1 MIPVSELVT
10 LEAPDGRTYPVEV
23 SREFGEVVLRSGWHE
38 FVNEHHASLVE
49 HDISLSMFIIWHEP
63 PLYMPKYVGA
73 FYH

>member
-49 HDISLSMFIIWHEP
+49 IGRAH
-63 PLYMPKYVGA
+63 V
-73 FYH
+73 